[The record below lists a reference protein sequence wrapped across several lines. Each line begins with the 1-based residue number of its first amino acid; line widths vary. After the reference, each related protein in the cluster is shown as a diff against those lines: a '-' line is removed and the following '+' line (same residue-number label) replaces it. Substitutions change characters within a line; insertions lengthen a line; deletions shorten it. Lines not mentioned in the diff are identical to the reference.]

1 MSDRIEEGEAAA
13 TRLNKYIAETGFCSR
28 READR
33 IIAARRVTVNGLPAG
48 MGAVVGEGDDD
59 GGAPRKFKPA
69 GARTGKP
76 SGFKPGP
83 PGKLHRKGPPKP
95 RE

>member
-1 MSDRIEEGEAAA
+1 MTT
-13 TRLNKYIAETGFCSR
+13 TRLNKHIAETGFCSR

-33 IIAARRVTVNGLPAG
+33 LIADRRVTVNGMAAG
-48 MGAVVGEGDDD
+48 MGAVVGEGDD
-59 GGAPRKFKPA
+59 GGDAPPRKFKPA
-69 GARTGKP
+69 AARTGKP